1 MASYRLNVARIQ
13 GCPAPKDVDQAMADF
28 ALPETEEFGVLNHS
42 ATSAAAFGTMVRK
55 TQQSVQ
61 TLDEEAGEVTASS
74 VERVQVY
81 PFAVRPEAEILE
93 VYAGSA
99 SAIEQLATF
108 FSSCLALPT
117 VVETIELDVLSAI
130 EKLSKSTQRFQLRSA
145 RVSDYAHNSYMAGAY
160 APKFLDSQHGVNF
173 LEEYADFV
181 STAQVRFAGPSGRV
195 NVHLSPKACFR
206 YSCHEDDQATV
217 QSILR
222 KLL

>member
-1 MASYRLNVARIQ
+1 MASYKLNVARIQ
-13 GCPAPKDVDQAMADF
+13 GCPAPMEVDKAMADF

-42 ATSAAAFGTMVRK
+42 ATPSAALGTVVRK
-55 TQQSVQ
+55 TQQAVQ
-61 TLDEEAGEVTASS
+61 TLDEETGELTASA
-74 VERVQVY
+74 VEKVQAY
-81 PFAVRPEAEILE
+81 PFAVRPEAEVLE
-93 VYAGSA
+93 VYAGST
-99 SAIEQLATF
+99 STIEQLGVF

-117 VVETIELDVLSAI
+117 VVEQIELDVLSAI
-130 EKLSKSTQRFQLRSA
+130 EKLGTLTQRFQLRAA

-160 APKFLDSQHGVNF
+160 APKFLDSQHGINF
-173 LEEYADFV
+173 LQEYADFV